1 MTKALNALSY
11 ICHQWNYGLFA
22 YILKHMTLFY
32 NRSIPSQSICVK
44 QKLFFF
50 FFHVASE
57 HMKYFR
63 KMPTHSH
70 LVLTVKHFHKVSLGF
85 WYKVI
90 SQKQKSISCH
100 YNFLLVSLKEMIMKH
115 STLVGWPERRIIV
128 ILILWSI
135 AWESEAWLC
144 VLWGW
149 TLNNRKCWQAAIKWL
164 CFREMDV
171 PSARLNWNDKPL
183 RQRE

>member
-1 MTKALNALSY
+1 MIKYDQSPKCSFIYLSSMKLWLICLYFKAHDCF
-11 ICHQWNYGLFA
+11 IIEVFH
-22 YILKHMTLFY
+22 LKVSVWS
-32 NRSIPSQSICVK
+32 RSC
-44 QKLFFF
+44 FFF

-100 YNFLLVSLKEMIMKH
+100 YNFLLVSLKEIIDNEAFDSGRVTWKTNNCHIDTVEHCLRKWSMALC
-115 STLVGWPERRIIV
+115 TLRV
-128 ILILWSI
+128 
-135 AWESEAWLC
+135 
-144 VLWGW
+144 
-149 TLNNRKCWQAAIKWL
+149 NFK
-164 CFREMDV
+164 
-171 PSARLNWNDKPL
+171 
-183 RQRE
+183 

>member
-90 SQKQKSISCH
+90 SHKQKSIYCH
-100 YNFLLVSLKEMIMKH
+100 YNFLLVSLKEIIDNEAFDSGRVTWKTNNCHIDTVEHCLRKWSMALC
-115 STLVGWPERRIIV
+115 TLRV
-128 ILILWSI
+128 
-135 AWESEAWLC
+135 
-144 VLWGW
+144 
-149 TLNNRKCWQAAIKWL
+149 NFK
-164 CFREMDV
+164 
-171 PSARLNWNDKPL
+171 
-183 RQRE
+183 

>member
-22 YILKHMTLFY
+22 YILKHITLFY
-32 NRSIPSQSICVK
+32 NRSIPSQSIWANSK
-44 QKLFFF
+44 HKLCFF

-57 HMKYFR
+57 NMKYFR
-63 KMPTHSH
+63 KMPTYSH

-100 YNFLLVSLKEMIMKH
+100 YNFLLVSLKEIIDNEAVNSGRVTWKTNNCHIDTVEYCLRKWSMALC
-115 STLVGWPERRIIV
+115 TLRV
-128 ILILWSI
+128 
-135 AWESEAWLC
+135 
-144 VLWGW
+144 
-149 TLNNRKCWQAAIKWL
+149 NFK
-164 CFREMDV
+164 
-171 PSARLNWNDKPL
+171 
-183 RQRE
+183 